1 MLRGTSELS
10 WSLRWTALELLEDS
24 NWEMCVSLTV
34 VVRVEVVR
42 VLNVWDCGKSET

>member
-1 MLRGTSELS
+1 MSRGTSELS
-10 WSLRWTALELLEDS
+10 WSFLWTALELLEDS

-34 VVRVEVVR
+34 VRVEVVR